1 MFPQI
6 MMLQGLVGNLQLE
19 GLNKGWVNI
28 GKGFRIG
35 YSQISAEPTRIFGCL
50 LLILFGLRDT
60 INKCWSSSYSDF
72 YFGDLAEVEVGI
84 RDKIEH
90 ERKHPNEVTIRDS
103 LVGCNQPTRLRNYI
117 DAVTIQS
124 LS

>member
-1 MFPQI
+1 MNIYSMFPQI
-6 MMLQGLVGNLQLE
+6 RMLKGIVGNFQLD
-19 GLNKGWVNI
+19 GLDKGWANI
-28 GKGFRIG
+28 GKVFRIG
-35 YSQISAEPTRIFGCL
+35 YSQISAEPTRISWRL

-90 ERKHPNEVTIRDS
+90 GRKHPNEVTIRNT
-103 LVGCNQPTRLRNYI
+103 VIGCN
-117 DAVTIQS
+117 
-124 LS
+124 